1 MHDAGTSAGR
11 RKETVVARIPFDPPR
26 TLLQRLFATVSRRRY
41 GTVLDPLAAVGHNAR
56 VLVTY
61 GVLEA
66 GAARWRSLDPT
77 CAALAVM
84 ASAVQIGCSW
94 CVDFGYWESEHDA
107 VEPRKL
113 HDVPTWRDSD
123 AYTPVERRVL
133 EYAEAATATP
143 PTVTDEL
150 AAALLD
156 DLGAE
161 AFVELT
167 ALVALENF
175 RSRVN
180 AALGLSSQGLS
191 DRCAVPLGGS
201 LRAAGT
207 PGTVGE

>member
-1 MHDAGTSAGR
+1 MS
-11 RKETVVARIPFDPPR
+11 RIPADPPR
-26 TLLQRLFATVSRRRY
+26 TLLQRAFAALSRRRY
-41 GTVLDPLAAVGHNAR
+41 GAVLDPLVPLGHHRR
-56 VLVTY
+56 VLLTY
-61 GVLEA
+61 GLLEG

-77 CAALAVM
+77 YAALAVM
-84 ASAVQIGCSW
+84 ATAVQIGCSW
-94 CVDFGYWESEHDA
+94 CVDFGYWESEHGD
-107 VEPRKL
+107 VEPRAL
-113 HDVPTWRDSD
+113 HDVPVWRDSD
-123 AYTPVERRVL
+123 VYTAVERRVL

-180 AALGLSSQGLS
+180 ASLGLSSQGFS
-191 DRCAVPLGGS
+191 DRCAVPVGGS
-201 LRAAGT
+201 LRAAAA
-207 PGTVGE
+207 PSGTVGE